1 MWGNGKIFVSHAHD
15 DNARCEPLLAA
26 LDAWGL
32 DYWFDTQQLDAG
44 AQLTERLQRAIA
56 ERDVFLRICT
66 GATRAS
72 YWMTLEFNAFRGLQ
86 LEEQKRRGSGT
97 NRRVSINLI
106 LDGAYKAA
114 AAPGDSQTERAD
126 ALVDAMASPPAV
138 WLAQLRAALGI
149 APQRARQGIS
159 RRAAIGL
166 GAAAVVTAAATGTTI
181 VLKSQSGPTVTHVP
195 KPKKVPFAVP
205 NAQTLDPRL
214 LWYFKAGD
222 STAPAPAVA
231 LGPRALYLNSND
243 GFYALNPSDGSIIWS
258 NPAITGDGNEVP
270 VLIGDTIY
278 TLGGLGKLTALSATN
293 GNGLWTVDTKNLLA
307 DVGIVSAGGSIVVP
321 AEDGTLIAYNTSD
334 GSTRWQSPSLGK
346 TGLSSPSPIV
356 SGGIVLIGSGSG
368 VFYALS
374 ASDGTIKWQYQ
385 TGGEISATAAAS
397 SDTVYFGSKDAKFYA
412 VDIASGTLKW
422 RLTASSEVSN
432 APALS
437 QGVIY
442 VGIGNFLHALEAS
455 TGKELWKVPVGDVDA
470 SGNVTSIDY
479 VSAAAAVGGDGI
491 YVPSGTYLY
500 AFSART
506 APHYT
511 PTSGQPAYAWRF
523 NVPKSFSNSWAPV
536 VGTSTVFFPADDG
549 AIYALKTS

>member
-72 YWMTLEFNAFRGLQ
+72 YWMSLEFNAFRGLQ

-97 NRRVSINLI
+97 NRRLSINLI
-106 LDGAYKAA
+106 LEGAYKAA
-114 AAPGDSQTERAD
+114 AAPGDSHTERAD
-126 ALVDAMASPPAV
+126 AMVDATVSPPAV

-149 APQRARQGIS
+149 APRRARRGFS
-159 RRAAIGL
+159 RRTAIGL

-181 VLKSQSGPTVTHVP
+181 VLKSQSGPTLTHVP

-222 STAPAPAVA
+222 NTPPAIA
-231 LGPRALYLNSND
+231 LGPQALYLNSKAGLN
-243 GFYALNPSDGSIIWS
+243 ALSPADGSITWS
-258 NPAITGDGNEVP
+258 NPGVTGSGNAVP

-278 TLGGLGKLTALSATN
+278 TLGGLGKLSALSATN
-293 GNGLWTVDTKNLLA
+293 GSGLWTVDTKNLLA
-307 DVGIVSAGGSIVVP
+307 DVGIASAGGSIVVP

-368 VFYALS
+368 GFYALS
-374 ASDGTIKWQYQ
+374 APDGTIKWQYQ
-385 TGGEISATAAAS
+385 TGGQISPTAA
-397 SDTVYFGSKDAKFYA
+397 
-412 VDIASGTLKW
+412 
-422 RLTASSEVSN
+422 
-432 APALS
+432 
-437 QGVIY
+437 
-442 VGIGNFLHALEAS
+442 
-455 TGKELWKVPVGDVDA
+455 
-470 SGNVTSIDY
+470 
-479 VSAAAAVGGDGI
+479 
-491 YVPSGTYLY
+491 
-500 AFSART
+500 
-506 APHYT
+506 
-511 PTSGQPAYAWRF
+511 GQ
-523 NVPKSFSNSWAPV
+523 S
-536 VGTSTVFFPADDG
+536 
-549 AIYALKTS
+549 

>member
-86 LEEQKRRGSGT
+86 LEEQKQRRSGT
-97 NRRVSINLI
+97 NRRLSINLI
-106 LDGAYKAA
+106 LDGAYAA
-114 AAPGDSQTERAD
+114 AATPGDSHTERAD
-126 ALVDAMASPPAV
+126 ALVDATASPPAV

-181 VLKSQSGPTVTHVP
+181 VLKSQSGPTLTHVP

-205 NAQTLDPRL
+205 NAQTLDPRM
-214 LWYFKAGD
+214 LWYFGSGD
-222 STAPAPAVA
+222 SVPAVA
-231 LGPRALYLNSND
+231 LGPQSLYLNSGD
-243 GFYALNPSDGSIIWS
+243 GFYALSPADGSIIWT
-258 NPAITGDGNEVP
+258 NPTVTGNSTQVP
-270 VLIGDTIY
+270 VLAGDMIY
-278 TLGGLGKLTALSATN
+278 ALGGLGKLTAMSATN
-293 GNGLWTVDTKNLLA
+293 GSGRWTVDTKNLLGFG
-307 DVGIVSAGGSIVVP
+307 GIAGTGQSIVVP
-321 AEDGTLIAYNTSD
+321 ADDGSLVAYNTSD

-346 TGLSSPSPIV
+346 TGLGSPIPIV
-356 SGGIVLIGSGSG
+356 SAGMVLMGLGS
-368 VFYALS
+368 VFSAVS

-385 TGGEISATAAAS
+385 TGGDIRSPGVAAG
-397 SDTVYFGSKDAKFYA
+397 DTVYFGSKDAKLYA

-422 RLTASSEVSN
+422 RMTASTEVDN
-432 APALS
+432 TPALS
-437 QGVIY
+437 QGVVYIG
-442 VGIGNFLHALEAS
+442 VGSILHALEAA

-470 SGNVTSIDY
+470 SGKVTSFDY
-479 VSAAAAVGGDGI
+479 VSAAAAVDGDAI
-491 YVPSGTYLY
+491 YVPSGAYLY
-500 AFSART
+500 AFSAR
-506 APHYT
+506 AAGHYT

-523 NVPKSFSNSWAPV
+523 TVPKAFSGPSTPV
-536 VGTSTVFFPADDG
+536 IGKG
-549 AIYALKTS
+549 AIFFAAEDYAVYALKIS